1 MYGFSIAVLLFSTT
15 VVPLTVD
22 NVVEA
27 VDRVKTSWQRLGRWL
42 YIPHSNLVE
51 FESKHSSIEG
61 RLKST
66 IHLWLLTDPY
76 ASWRRIIQAL
86 DGIKEHKL
94 AGSLCHLAE
103 PIVGMFSP
111 RIDSSI
117 YGLSNAETSTV
128 SKLGGSWKTAMVW
141 NQTGIDPYPNAMIF
155 CVYFTSPDFVSAYS
169 ITNKRSQQLNILI
182 YGSSIMNMVI
192 RNKCIIDVEP
202 MKHK

>member
-27 VDRVKTSWQRLGRWL
+27 VDRVKESWWHLGQRL
-42 YIPHSNLVE
+42 YIPSSHLIE

-61 RLKST
+61 RLRSS

-86 DGIKEHKL
+86 DGIEEHKV
-94 AGSLCHLAE
+94 AGTLHHLAE

-111 RIDSSI
+111 S
-117 YGLSNAETSTV
+117 YTETV
-128 SKLGGSWKTAMVW
+128 IWKL
-141 NQTGIDPYPNAMIF
+141 
-155 CVYFTSPDFVSAYS
+155 
-169 ITNKRSQQLNILI
+169 LI
-182 YGSSIMNMVI
+182 SF
-192 RNKCIIDVEP
+192 RA
-202 MKHK
+202 